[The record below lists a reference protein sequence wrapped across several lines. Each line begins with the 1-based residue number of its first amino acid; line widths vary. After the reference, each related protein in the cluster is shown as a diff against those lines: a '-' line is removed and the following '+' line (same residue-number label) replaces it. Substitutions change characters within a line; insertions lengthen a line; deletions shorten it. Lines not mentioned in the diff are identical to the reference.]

1 METNK
6 TKSFDVQ
13 ENSKSFLSIKTMGD
27 IVNEL
32 DGPLINISS
41 KKYLEW
47 KNKKWVAVDDILN
60 LKNDLSMIAL
70 KEHLRELSEE

>member
-6 TKSFDVQ
+6 TKSI
-13 ENSKSFLSIKTMGD
+13 LSIKTMGD

>member
-6 TKSFDVQ
+6 T
-13 ENSKSFLSIKTMGD
+13 KSFLSIKTMGD

-47 KNKKWVAVDDILN
+47 KNKKWVAVEDILN

>member
-6 TKSFDVQ
+6 T
-13 ENSKSFLSIKTMGD
+13 KSFLSIKTMGD

-47 KNKKWVAVDDILN
+47 KNKKWVAVEDILDFIV
-60 LKNDLSMIAL
+60 KEDL
-70 KEHLRELSEE
+70 EYELGWVIIIHIQKRIKQEE